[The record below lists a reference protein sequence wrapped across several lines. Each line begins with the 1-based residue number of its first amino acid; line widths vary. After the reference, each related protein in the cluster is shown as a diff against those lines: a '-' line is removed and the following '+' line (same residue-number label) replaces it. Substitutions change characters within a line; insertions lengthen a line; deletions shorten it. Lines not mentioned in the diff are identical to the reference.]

1 MTDPKTFYRE
11 LDALLANIRIEP
23 SEGDLLPHVI
33 NRIETT
39 FGERLHICAG
49 RLYELRGQEFVL
61 TYPSPANPDWAPR
74 IAKDSPTID
83 LAAKHRSYIYDEEN
97 LNAPFFTFPGAVAK
111 TTVIWVHNQG
121 QQWLI
126 VFDLKENWE
135 REEVTLLLNA
145 VRMSLNY
152 RMFSDIIGDRLEH
165 AAEIHKSL
173 LPANTLKV
181 SGYEIHAITQSAEL
195 IGGDFY
201 DYYDNEDG
209 SFGVSIG
216 DASGHG
222 IPAALLVRD
231 VVIGLRMGLAEEL
244 RLIHTLKKLN
254 TVIQRSTYSTSFVTL
269 FIGEFES
276 DGHLFY
282 ANAGHPPPLL
292 ITADA
297 AHLLEA
303 TGIALGFF
311 SEIKISRSHVLM
323 PPESVLVLFTDG
335 IIERESEPDERFGME
350 RLIELIKQHR
360 LKSSR
365 EICEQIFQSVHE
377 FGLLSAWEDDATVV
391 VIKRTGSQ
399 NSAENAL
406 PQSSILRA

>member
-23 SEGDLLPHVI
+23 SEGNLLTHVI
-33 NRIETT
+33 SRIETT
-39 FGERLHICAG
+39 FSDRLHICAG

-61 TYPSPANPDWAPR
+61 TYPSPAHSAWPTR
-74 IAKDSPTID
+74 IAKDSPTIH
-83 LAAKHRSYIYDEEN
+83 LAAKHRSYIYDQEN
-97 LNAPFFTFPGAVAK
+97 LNAPFFTSPEATAK

-126 VFDLKENWE
+126 VFDLTENWV
-135 REEVTLLLNA
+135 REEVSLLLNA

-152 RMFSDIIGDRLEH
+152 RMFTDIIGDRLEH

-181 SGYEIHAITQSAEL
+181 ADYEIHAIMQSAEL

-209 SFGVSIG
+209 TFGISIG

-231 VVIGLRMGLAEEL
+231 VVIGLRMGLAQEL

-254 TVIQRSTYSTSFVTL
+254 TVIQRSTYSASFVSL

-292 ITADA
+292 ITADSA
-297 AHLLEA
+297 QLLEA
-303 TGIALGFF
+303 TSIALGFF
-311 SEIKISRSHVLM
+311 PEIKISRSHVHM

-335 IIERESEPDERFGME
+335 IIERESDPDDQFGMD
-350 RLIELIKQHR
+350 RLKDLVKLHR
-360 LKSSR
+360 MKSSR
-365 EICEQIFQSVHE
+365 EICEHIFQHVHE
-377 FGLLSAWEDDATVV
+377 FGSLSAWEDDATVV
-391 VIKRTGSQ
+391 VIKRSL
-399 NSAENAL
+399 S
-406 PQSSILRA
+406 